1 MTTIVRLLAG
11 SLRYPPDLVL
21 HTASSGRITT
31 LDELYLAIERDGA
44 LAGLGEIREN
54 VSYLTGIEPA
64 AVRASIVALI
74 KNVDWS
80 QPLEGIVAQFAKQ
93 DAAAPAISRALVD
106 IALVD
111 WVARNKGVPVCELF
125 GIAFSATWPTNQSL
139 FISDDQQLIETA
151 ERYVARGFRKLKL
164 RVGAR
169 EFRDDRDRLALLRRY
184 FGDTIELAIDANG
197 AWSFDEAAVNL
208 RALADFDLAYAE
220 QPIAAGDWPALTKLA
235 KASPVPIMLDESV
248 SSLDDIK
255 RVVEAR
261 GALWAHLKIVK
272 LGGITPTIAGVRLLA
287 AAKIPFMIGQM
298 NEGAGATAAAYHCA
312 VTTRPAHAELYGA
325 DGLID
330 DPVRG
335 VSYVNGNVCVEN
347 APGLGVSIDT
357 RNLEILWETRV

>member
-1 MTTIVRLLAG
+1 MTTIVRLFAG

-21 HTASSGRITT
+21 HTASSGRVAT
-31 LDELYLAIERDGA
+31 LDELYLVIERDGA
-44 LAGLGEIREN
+44 LTGLGEIREN

-64 AVRASIVALI
+64 AVRASVMALLRAI
-74 KNVDWS
+74 DWS
-80 QPLEGIVAQFAKQ
+80 QPLDGIAAQFSKQ
-93 DAAAPAISRALVD
+93 NENAPAISRALVD

-111 WVARNKGVPVCELF
+111 WAARDKGIPVCELF
-125 GIAFSATWPTNQSL
+125 SAAFDGSYPTNQSL
-139 FISDDQQLIETA
+139 FLSGDDELVAMA
-151 ERYVARGFRKLKL
+151 ERYVTRGFRKLKL

-169 EFRDDRDRLALLRRY
+169 EFRDDRDRLALLRRH
-184 FGDTIELAIDANG
+184 FGDMIELAVDANG
-197 AWSFDEAAVNL
+197 AWAFEQAAANL
-208 RALADFDLAYAE
+208 RVLADFDLAYAE

-261 GALWAHLKIVK
+261 GALWAHLKIIK
-272 LGGITPTIAGVRLLA
+272 LGGITPTIAGARLLA
-287 AAKIPFMIGQM
+287 VAKIPFMIGQM

-312 VTTRPAHAELYGA
+312 VATQPAHAELYGA

-335 VSYVNGNVCVEN
+335 VSYGDGNISVDR

-357 RNLEILWETRV
+357 RNLETLWETRV